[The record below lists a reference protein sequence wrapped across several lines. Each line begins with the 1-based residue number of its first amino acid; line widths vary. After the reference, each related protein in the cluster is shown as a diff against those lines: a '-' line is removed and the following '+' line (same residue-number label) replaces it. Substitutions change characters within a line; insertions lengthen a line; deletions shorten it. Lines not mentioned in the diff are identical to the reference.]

1 MSQFT
6 IDKFGENLP
15 VSGVV
20 AFSQVA
26 LGLGAGL
33 VLAGR
38 IGPTSRRAA
47 ASALVTIGIAALVPV
62 AVGVFFNIKH
72 RPGSSRSM
80 RRRLESIRY
89 DSGFTDTENAA

>member
-1 MSQFT
+1 MSQISF
-6 IDKFGENLP
+6 DKFGENLP

-26 LGLGAGL
+26 IGLGIGLLVADRIGHSARRGVAIALVSAGL
-33 VLAGR
+33 
-38 IGPTSRRAA
+38 AA
-47 ASALVTIGIAALVPV
+47 VVPV
-62 AVGVFFNIKH
+62 VVGVASNIKN

-89 DSGFTDTENAA
+89 DSGLSDDDSAV